1 MAQILMDVSIE
12 MVTLVIYLV
21 ASTAGAVMWV
31 GKLAT
36 RIAVL
41 EAGYDIVSDTL
52 QEIKTDI
59 KELVNALHG
68 TESAMLTKSVRRQ
81 SKKP

>member
-1 MAQILMDVSIE
+1 MDISIE
-12 MVTLVIYLV
+12 MTTLVVYLI

-41 EAGYDIVSDTL
+41 EAGHDAMADLL
-52 QEIKTDI
+52 QEIKMDI
-59 KELVNALHG
+59 KELVAALHG
-68 TESAMLTKSVRRQ
+68 SDSKMVTSQLRRRN
-81 SKKP
+81 KP